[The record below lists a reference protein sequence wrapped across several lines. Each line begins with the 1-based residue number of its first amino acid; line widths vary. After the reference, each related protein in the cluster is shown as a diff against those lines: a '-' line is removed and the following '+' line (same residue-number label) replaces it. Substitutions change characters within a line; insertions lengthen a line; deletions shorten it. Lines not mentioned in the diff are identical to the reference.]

1 MANSETTHKINR
13 IDLVLCLYCS
23 QLCIEMRNYRHL
35 FVDFSIK
42 INFLMKFS
50 LHSTPNTVMYN
61 SIEWVYEYSKTHFRY
76 PLEQSTKFNWKTR
89 TRYCNMLTL
98 HKHYQVMHFSVQF
111 CGCVCCFIH
120 VILHTDLFQPH
131 QAVHLQLDSLSWLR
145 NPEKWENMSNKQL
158 RAQNAHTQKQLKV
171 PIERRCVITR

>member
-76 PLEQSTKFNWKTR
+76 PLEQSTKFN
-89 TRYCNMLTL
+89 
-98 HKHYQVMHFSVQF
+98 
-111 CGCVCCFIH
+111 
-120 VILHTDLFQPH
+120 
-131 QAVHLQLDSLSWLR
+131 
-145 NPEKWENMSNKQL
+145 
-158 RAQNAHTQKQLKV
+158 
-171 PIERRCVITR
+171 